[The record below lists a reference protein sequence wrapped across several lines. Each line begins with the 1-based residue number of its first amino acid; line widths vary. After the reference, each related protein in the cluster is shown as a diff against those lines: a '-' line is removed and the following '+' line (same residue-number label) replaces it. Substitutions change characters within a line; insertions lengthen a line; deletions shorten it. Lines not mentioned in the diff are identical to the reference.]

1 MLRYFSNGI
10 PRSSV
15 SSPLAARIT
24 RVRGARP
31 AVFYK
36 DGKTAHHTGSVS
48 HAVRRRP
55 RITCT
60 HSPANDARR
69 RRSADEAT
77 KKEGLFFYPPP
88 PASPPPFASSRVR
101 PSLPDRARAQGI
113 KGCATRPGNRCVPLD
128 APRARTRRM
137 PTSSHE
143 FRDTRTHPSIPRIV
157 RPSPPSRRIASRPVA
172 SIIVA
177 PRHRRHPAA
186 PRSPPRVVTRP
197 PTTPPPTSGQTRVK
211 NTSSPHSARAPRT
224 VPLARPVAVVDTVV
238 VVIVP
243 IIIVLVLVLVARAES
258 SRRRVTSRRP
268 ARDRWV
274 YWFFLVVFFW
284 ILIGFGVCPLR
295 TCRVVYS

>member
-31 AVFYK
+31 AVFCK
-36 DGKTAHHTGSVS
+36 VGKTAHHTGSVS
-48 HAVRRRP
+48 HASRRRP

-60 HSPANDARR
+60 LSPANDARR

-101 PSLPDRARAQGI
+101 PSLPDRPRAQGI

-137 PTSSHE
+137 STRSHE

-177 PRHRRHPAA
+177 PRHRRHPPA
-186 PRSPPRVVTRP
+186 PRSRTRASSPDRRRRSGRRETRP
-197 PTTPPPTSGQTRVK
+197 RASTKK
-211 NTSSPHSARAPRT
+211 NTHTSSPRSARAPRT

-238 VVIVP
+238 VVVVIVP
-243 IIIVLVLVLVARAES
+243 IIIVLVLVGGE
-258 SRRRVTSRRP
+258 
-268 ARDRWV
+268 
-274 YWFFLVVFFW
+274 
-284 ILIGFGVCPLR
+284 
-295 TCRVVYS
+295 

>member
-77 KKEGLFFYPPP
+77 KKEGLFFLSTP

-157 RPSPPSRRIASRPVA
+157 RPSPPSRRIASRPVHHRR
-172 SIIVA
+172 
-177 PRHRRHPAA
+177 PRHRRHPPA
-186 PRSPPRVVTRP
+186 PPVSHPRVVTRP

-211 NTSSPHSARAPRT
+211 NTHIEPTFRARTTHRSPRATRRGRRHGRRRRRHRPHHHRPR
-224 VPLARPVAVVDTVV
+224 PR
-238 VVIVP
+238 
-243 IIIVLVLVLVARAES
+243 
-258 SRRRVTSRRP
+258 RRRVTSRRH
-268 ARDRWV
+268 ARDRAIDGCSIGFV
-274 YWFFLVVFFW
+274 FW
-284 ILIGFGVCPLR
+284 ILIGFGVCTLR

>member
-77 KKEGLFFYPPP
+77 KKEGLFFDPPP

-137 PTSSHE
+137 PTRSHA
-143 FRDTRTHPSIPRIV
+143 FARTHTNASIHPAHR
-157 RPSPPSRRIASRPVA
+157 SPVSTLASHRIASHRVH
-172 SIIVA
+172 
-177 PRHRRHPAA
+177 HRRPASPPPSSR
-186 PRSPPRVVTRP
+186 PRSHPRVVTRP

-211 NTSSPHSARAPRT
+211 NTHIEPTFRARTTHRSPRATRRGRRHGRRRRRHRPHHHRPR
-224 VPLARPVAVVDTVV
+224 PR
-238 VVIVP
+238 
-243 IIIVLVLVLVARAES
+243 
-258 SRRRVTSRRP
+258 RRRVTSRRH
-268 ARDRWV
+268 ARDRAIDGCSIGFV
-274 YWFFLVVFFW
+274 FW
-284 ILIGFGVCPLR
+284 ILIGFGVCTLR

>member
-31 AVFYK
+31 AVFCK
-36 DGKTAHHTGSVS
+36 VGKTAHHTGSVS
-48 HAVRRRP
+48 HASRRRP

-101 PSLPDRARAQGI
+101 PSLPDRPRAQGI

-137 PTSSHE
+137 STRSHE

-157 RPSPPSRRIASRPVA
+157 RPSPPSRRIASRPVHHRR
-172 SIIVA
+172 
-177 PRHRRHPAA
+177 PRHRRHPPA
-186 PRSPPRVVTRP
+186 PPVSHPRVVTRP
-197 PTTPPPTSGQTRVK
+197 PTTFGQTRVQK
-211 NTSSPHSARAPRT
+211 KTHTSSPRSARAPRT
-224 VPLARPVAVVDTVV
+224 LPLARPVAVVDTVV
-238 VVIVP
+238 VVVIVP
-243 IIIVLVLVLVARAES
+243 IIIGLVLVARAES
-258 SRRRVTSRRP
+258 SRRRVTSRRH
-268 ARDRWV
+268 ARDR
-274 YWFFLVVFFW
+274 
-284 ILIGFGVCPLR
+284 GV
-295 TCRVVYS
+295 

>member
-31 AVFYK
+31 AVFCK
-36 DGKTAHHTGSVS
+36 NGKTAHHTGSVS
-48 HAVRRRP
+48 HASRRRP

-69 RRSADEAT
+69 RRGDDEAT

-88 PASPPPFASSRVR
+88 PPRLPPSRPRASVLRFPT
-101 PSLPDRARAQGI
+101 ARAQGI

-137 PTSSHE
+137 STRSHE

-197 PTTPPPTSGQTRVK
+197 PTTPPPTFGQTRVK

-243 IIIVLVLVLVARAES
+243 IIIGLVLVARAES
-258 SRRRVTSRRP
+258 SRRRVTSRRH
-268 ARDRWV
+268 ARDR
-274 YWFFLVVFFW
+274 
-284 ILIGFGVCPLR
+284 GV
-295 TCRVVYS
+295 